1 MNLINCLLYC
11 CAYEFVVA
19 APAIAKVW
27 VALLLL
33 MLLWCELL
41 LGVCCYCAIF
51 FSVHIVALLHL
62 LLHHHVIMSS
72 LIRLLLLLLVWALL
86 FDCVCCCYHCYFC
99 ALLWCIMVYLQLFIF
114 FFSKI
119 TFKIFLEYYGVTMMM
134 MPMISNHHKTS
145 LSCCLLW

>member
-1 MNLINCLLYC
+1 MS
-11 CAYEFVVA
+11 
-19 APAIAKVW
+19 
-27 VALLLL
+27 LLLL
-33 MLLWCELL
+33 LLPLLRCELL
-41 LGVCCYCAIF
+41 CYYWCCYGVSCSWEFAAIVR
-51 FSVHIVALLHL
+51 FSFPSILSLCCIYCCI
-62 LLHHHVIMSS
+62 IMSS